1 MRFAT
6 VIAAALLAAS
16 PAYAQDAAQGFIDS
30 AQAARRAQ
38 DFAGAER
45 AYQQA
50 LGARPGD
57 AELLTQLALVQGFQ
71 AHYEMALATI
81 VQAEAAAP
89 ADLDIRLAKARIL
102 GWMARYG
109 EASIALDQVL
119 AARPRDADA
128 LALQGRLALYQNMPA
143 KARDAF
149 TRALALD
156 ARNLDAVIGLGDAAR
171 AAGNEQDARG
181 YYLQAQ
187 ALDPGSRDVAER
199 LAGKADESTPKWTVS
214 AAAGHSW
221 LTRSTLKD
229 WSEES
234 LHVERLLDGG
244 SVWAGVV
251 HAQRFGLRD
260 TEIAAGASFR
270 LGQRVSGTAEAATTP
285 NDDFLPSWRMAAGL
299 TGRLTGTTFAL
310 LDGSVRHY
318 ATGTVKG
325 VSAGIEQYLF
335 DGKLDLAGRFVN
347 SFDPTGRHL
356 TGYAVAATVIPIDR
370 LRLRAGY
377 ADAPEA
383 DAGVVAGTR
392 SLSGGVAFDLTTRL
406 TVRVDYLREDRS
418 GSYLRQ
424 ELIAGL
430 AYKF

>member
-1 MRFAT
+1 MRLLP
-6 VIAAALLAAS
+6 VIAAAILVVT
-16 PAYAQDAAQGFIDS
+16 PVYAQETVQGFIDA

-45 AYQQA
+45 AYAQA

-71 AHYEMALATI
+71 AHYEAALATI
-81 VQAEAAAP
+81 LKAEAAAP
-89 ADLDIRLAKARIL
+89 NDLDIRLAKARIL
-102 GWMARYG
+102 GWMTRYG
-109 EASIALDQVL
+109 EASAALNQVL

-149 TRALALD
+149 SRALALD

-171 AAGNEQDARG
+171 AAGSEQDART

-187 ALDPGSRDVAER
+187 AIDPGSKDVADR
-199 LAGKADESTPKWTVS
+199 LAGKADETAPKWTVS
-214 AAAGHSW
+214 AAAGRSW
-221 LTRSTLKD
+221 LSRTTLKD
-229 WSEES
+229 WSEQS
-234 LHVERLLDGG
+234 LRVERLLGDG
-244 SVWAGVV
+244 SVWVGAV
-251 HAQRFGLRD
+251 HAQRFGLDD
-260 TEIAAGASFR
+260 TEIAAGGSFR
-270 LGQRVSGTAEAATTP
+270 LGQGVSGTVEAATTP
-285 NDDFLPSWRMAAGL
+285 NDDFLPSWRLAAGL
-299 TGRLTGTTFAL
+299 NAQITDTTFAL
-310 LDGSVRHY
+310 VDGSVRHY

-325 VSAGIEQYLF
+325 LSAGIEQYLF

-347 SFDPTGRHL
+347 SFDPVGRHL
-356 TGYAVAATVIPIDR
+356 TGYALAATVIPIDR

-383 DAGVVAGTR
+383 DTGVVAGTR
-392 SLSGGVAFDLTTRL
+392 SFSAGLAFDLTARL
-406 TVRVDYLREDRS
+406 TFRADYLREDRS

-424 ELIAGL
+424 ELVAGL
-430 AYKF
+430 SYKF

>member
-1 MRFAT
+1 MRIMS
-6 VIAAALLAAS
+6 VIAAAILAAS
-16 PAYAQDAAQGFIDS
+16 PAYAQDAAQSFIDA

-71 AHYEMALATI
+71 GHYEMALATI
-81 VQAEAAAP
+81 LKAEAAAP

-109 EASIALDQVL
+109 EASAALDQVL

-149 TRALALD
+149 IRALALD
-156 ARNLDAVIGLGDAAR
+156 ARNLDAVVGLGDAAR
-171 AAGNEQDARG
+171 AAGSEKDARA

-187 ALDPGSRDVAER
+187 AIDPGSKDVAER
-199 LAGKADESTPKWTVS
+199 LAGKADEATPKWTVS

-221 LTRSTLKD
+221 LSRTALKD

-234 LHVERLLDGG
+234 LRVERLLDGG
-244 SVWAGVV
+244 SVWAGAV
-251 HAQRFGLRD
+251 HAQRFGLHD

-270 LGQRVSGTAEAATTP
+270 LGQGISGTAEAATTP
-285 NDDFLPSWRMAAGL
+285 NDDFLPSWRVAAGL
-299 TGRLTGTTFAL
+299 NARLTDTTFGL

-325 VSAGIEQYLF
+325 ISAGVEQYLL
-335 DGKLDLAGRFVN
+335 DGKLALAGRFVN
-347 SFDPTGRHL
+347 SFDPKGRHL
-356 TGYAVAATVIPIDR
+356 TGYAATATIIPIDR

-392 SLSGGVAFDLTTRL
+392 SLSAGLAFDLTARL
-406 TVRVDYLREDRS
+406 TVRADYLREDRS

-424 ELIAGL
+424 ELVAGL